1 MYWEPCTA
9 NDIDYCIA
17 EEDDSWAQEEREYWS
32 NRATDAQRALEYFEG
47 LIAEIDPS
55 DDRWEGWQA
64 EIADKRIDIEA
75 FRRNAQQAH
84 KAERILWA
92 LRRVCREEKNAL
104 A

>member
-1 MYWEPCTA
+1 MWEPCTA
-9 NDIDYCIA
+9 ADIDHCVDQQDVDWWQG
-17 EEDDSWAQEEREYWS
+17 ELEYWTV
-32 NRATDAQRALEYFEG
+32 RACNAERALAHFEG

-75 FRRNAQQAH
+75 FRRNAEQAH

-92 LRRVCREEKNAL
+92 LRRVCREEKHACV

>member
-9 NDIDYCIA
+9 ADIDYCIEMA
-17 EEDDSWAQEEREYWS
+17 DTDWWQEEMEYWS
-32 NRATDAQRALEYFEG
+32 IRALNARNALAHFEG

-75 FRRNAQQAH
+75 FDRNAKQAPE
-84 KAERILWA
+84 AEPILWA
-92 LRRVCREEKNAL
+92 LRRACRDDS
-104 A
+104 

>member
-1 MYWEPCTA
+1 MWEPCTA
-9 NDIDYCIA
+9 ADIDHCIA
-17 EEDDSWAQEEREYWS
+17 MEDTAWWQEEEEYWFL
-32 NRATDAQRALEYFEG
+32 RATYAQNALTHFEG

-75 FRRNAQQAH
+75 FHRNAKQAH